1 MWNAAEWKCSVKC
14 VLTDAEEAQH
24 VLPHRSAAMLAV
36 HVLVHVLVRDILYTA
51 A

>member
-1 MWNAAEWKCSVKC
+1 MKC

-36 HVLVHVLVRDILYTA
+36 HVHVLVRDILCTA